1 VLYCERV
8 CYSSDLTQAY
18 AEDMGA
24 KVTDPLTRGRGARKR
39 MTLLIVIQE
48 YSSPSSYYVKISMY
62 IYILMEAV
70 EFFMELIV
78 LMPFYNEEK
87 QIPISIDRLI
97 PLLDPLKIEYCLLL
111 VDDGSKDGTWDAIS
125 DGVKRH
131 PDKVRGLRLSRNFG
145 KEAAICAGLDAA
157 DADAVILMDGDLQH
171 PPECIPEMLRLWREE
186 GYDIVEGVKSSRGK
200 ESLGSRINAVVFYGL
215 FHKVSGFQLAN
226 ASDFK
231 LLDRKVVLKWRE
243 FTEHSTFFR
252 GLSAWLGFKR
262 VSFPFEVA
270 DRQTGQSRWSIRKL
284 ISLSVNAITSFSAMP
299 LQLITTIG
307 LVFMLGALA
316 LLIQTLFNFFTGHA
330 ANGFTTVIVVE
341 LVIGACI
348 MISLG
353 LIGTYIA
360 RIFDE
365 VKNRPRYVVS
375 EDTIVSAAA
384 IPSDRP
390 SADREE
396 S

>member
-1 VLYCERV
+1 MFFFAPFAGLRPGVSEKN
-8 CYSSDLTQAY
+8 TPQAPTS
-18 AEDMGA
+18 A
-24 KVTDPLTRGRGARKR
+24 KKTLPLR
-39 MTLLIVIQE
+39 IVIQE
-48 YSSPSSYYVKISMY
+48 YSFPNFSYVKISMY
-62 IYILMEAV
+62 IYILMKVGERV
-70 EFFMELIV
+70 MELIV
-78 LMPFYNEEK
+78 LMPFYNEEE
-87 QIPISIDRLI
+87 QIPITIDRLI
-97 PLLDPLKIEYCLLL
+97 PLLDNLSIEYSLLL
-111 VDDGSKDGTWDAIS
+111 VDDGSKDGTWAAIS
-125 DGVKRH
+125 SGVKRH

-171 PPECIPEMLRLWREE
+171 PPEYIPEMLRIWKEG

-243 FTEHSTFFR
+243 LTEHSTFFR
-252 GLSAWLGFKR
+252 GLSAWLGFNR
-262 VSFPFEVA
+262 TTFSFDVA
-270 DRQTGQSRWSIRKL
+270 ERETGQSRWSLIKL
-284 ISLSVNAITSFSAMP
+284 ASLSINAITSFSAMP

-307 LVFMLGALA
+307 FAFMIGAVA
-316 LLIQTLFNFFTGHA
+316 LLIQTLVNFFSGHA

-341 LVIGACI
+341 LIVGACI

-360 RIFDE
+360 RIFEE
-365 VKNRPRYVVS
+365 VKNRPRYIVS
-375 EDTIVSAAA
+375 EDSDIAVRSLSSSRT
-384 IPSDRP
+384 PSDR
-390 SADREE
+390 EE
-396 S
+396 L

>member
-1 VLYCERV
+1 
-8 CYSSDLTQAY
+8 
-18 AEDMGA
+18 
-24 KVTDPLTRGRGARKR
+24 
-39 MTLLIVIQE
+39 
-48 YSSPSSYYVKISMY
+48 
-62 IYILMEAV
+62 
-70 EFFMELIV
+70 MELIV

-125 DGVKRH
+125 AGVKRH

-186 GYDIVEGVKSSRGK
+186 GYDIVEGVKSSRGR

-215 FHKVSGFQLAN
+215 FHKVSGFQLLN

-284 ISLSVNAITSFSAMP
+284 ISLSINAITSFSAMP

-307 LVFMLGALA
+307 FVFMLGALA

-360 RIFDE
+360 RIFEE

>member
-1 VLYCERV
+1 MSRRHSQGFSPER
-8 CYSSDLTQAY
+8 
-18 AEDMGA
+18 AETNIRPPRREAPWQGSGI
-24 KVTDPLTRGRGARKR
+24 LF
-39 MTLLIVIQE
+39 VIQE
-48 YSSPSSYYVKISMY
+48 YSSPAPHYVKISLY

-70 EFFMELIV
+70 QLFMELIV

-87 QIPISIDRLI
+87 QIPITISRLI
-97 PLLDPLKIEYCLLL
+97 PLMDPLKIEYCLLL

-125 DGVKRH
+125 TGVRSY

-171 PPECIPEMLRLWREE
+171 PPEYIPEMLRLWRDG
-186 GYDIVEGVKSSRGK
+186 GYDIVEGVKSTRGK
-200 ESLGSRINAVVFYGL
+200 ESLGSRINAAVFYGL
-215 FHKVSGFQLAN
+215 FHKVSGYQLAN

-231 LLDRKVVLKWRE
+231 LLDHKVVLKWRE

-252 GLSAWLGFKR
+252 GLSAWLGFNR
-262 VSFPFEVA
+262 VTFPFEVA
-270 DRQTGQSRWSIRKL
+270 DRQTGESRWSVGKL
-284 ISLSVNAITSFSAMP
+284 IALSINAITSFSAMP
-299 LQLITTIG
+299 LQMITTIG
-307 LVFMLGALA
+307 IAFMIGALA

-330 ANGFTTVIVVE
+330 ANGFTTIIVVE
-341 LVIGACI
+341 LVVGACI

-360 RIFDE
+360 RIFEE

-375 EDTIVSAAA
+375 EDTGISSKT
-384 IPSDRP
+384 ILDSFT
-390 SADREE
+390 SSGREE
-396 S
+396 L

>member
-1 VLYCERV
+1 
-8 CYSSDLTQAY
+8 
-18 AEDMGA
+18 
-24 KVTDPLTRGRGARKR
+24 
-39 MTLLIVIQE
+39 
-48 YSSPSSYYVKISMY
+48 
-62 IYILMEAV
+62 
-70 EFFMELIV
+70 MELIV

-87 QIPISIDRLI
+87 QIPITIDRLI
-97 PLLDPLKIEYCLLL
+97 PLIDPLNIEYSLLL
-111 VDDGSKDGTWDAIS
+111 VDDGSKDGTWAAIS
-125 DGVKRH
+125 AGVKRY

-171 PPECIPEMLRLWREE
+171 PPEYIPEMLRLWHEG
-186 GYDIVEGVKSSRGK
+186 GYDIVEGVKSSRGR

-215 FHKVSGFQLAN
+215 FHRVSGYQLAN

-252 GLSAWLGFKR
+252 GLSAWLGFNR
-262 VSFPFEVA
+262 VTFPFEVA
-270 DRQTGQSRWSIRKL
+270 DRQTGQSRWSLGKL
-284 ISLSVNAITSFSAMP
+284 ISLSLNAITSFSAMP

-307 LVFMLGALA
+307 LIFMVGSAA

-341 LVIGACI
+341 LAVGACI

-360 RIFDE
+360 RIFEE

-375 EDTIVSAAA
+375 EDTGVSDKT
-384 IPSDRP
+384 ILPPFSSSDRE
-390 SADREE
+390 DL
-396 S
+396 